1 MSIKSAL
8 SNAYTGLSANSRLAE
23 IVSRNV
29 ANAATEGYAAR
40 SLALGNR
47 VIVDAGA
54 GVTVNGPVRA
64 GDALLTADR
73 RRADARAGG
82 QSDTAASLRA
92 VSDLLNPRN
101 AADSLAS
108 QYAAFEN
115 ALKKLADTPES
126 PTIQA
131 GVADAARVVTR
142 SLNAITTDAR
152 RVRVEADA
160 DIARQV
166 AAVNTALTKIERLN
180 KEIATATAT
189 GRDATSLIDE
199 RERQVEVVN
208 SIVPI
213 RSSPQSDGRVALFSQ
228 GGAVLLDGTAQQLGF
243 TATPVIT
250 EDMTLASPLAS
261 KKLSNVT
268 LRGENVAPTA
278 PTSAS
283 ALRGGTLEAA
293 FRTRDDTIPAFTAQM
308 DAVARDLIERFQS
321 PEVDP
326 TLAPPPVVDA
336 GLFVDGG
343 PGGPAFDPVAT
354 PGQQT
359 GLAGRIA
366 LNADVDPAQGGAL
379 FRLRDGVNAAAPGP
393 AGASAIPL
401 ALVDAFTALRTPA
414 PPLTADASGFDAPRD
429 AAGLVAGLASLREG
443 FAAQAENAA
452 AASRGAAATLTD
464 EELSVTAVDT
474 DAELRDLLAIEK
486 AYAAN
491 ARVLQV
497 VDSLMQQILEI

>member
-1 MSIKSAL
+1 MSIRSAL

-92 VSDLLNPRN
+92 VSDLLNPKN

-250 EDMTLASPLAS
+250 EDMTLASGA
-261 KKLSNVT
+261 LSNVT

-293 FRTRDDTIPAFTAQM
+293 FRTRDETIPAFTAQM

-321 PEVDP
+321 PAVDP
-326 TLAPPPVVDA
+326 TLAPPPAVDA

-343 PGGPAFDPVAT
+343 PGGPAFDLVAT

-379 FRLRDGVNAAAPGP
+379 FRLRDGVKAAAPGP

>member
-1 MSIKSAL
+1 MSIRSAL

-92 VSDLLNPRN
+92 VSDLLNPKN

-250 EDMTLASPLAS
+250 EYKTLASGG
-261 KKLSNVT
+261 LSNVT

-321 PEVDP
+321 PAVDP
-326 TLAPPPVVDA
+326 TLAPPPAVDA

-366 LNADVDPAQGGAL
+366 LNAAVDPAQGGAL

-401 ALVDAFTALRTPA
+401 ALVDAFTALRLPS
-414 PPLTADASGFDAPRD
+414 PPLTGDASGFDAPRD

-443 FAAQAENAA
+443 FAAQAENTA

>member
-1 MSIKSAL
+1 MSIKGAL
-8 SNAYTGLSANSRLAE
+8 SNAYSGLSANSRLAE

-29 ANAATEGYAAR
+29 ANASTEGYAAR

-73 RRADARAGG
+73 RRADARAEFQG
-82 QSDTAASLRA
+82 DAAATLRA
-92 VSDLLNPRN
+92 VSDLLNPRD
-101 AADSLAS
+101 AADGLAAR
-108 QYAAFEN
+108 YADFEN
-115 ALKKLADTPES
+115 ALKQLADTPES

-131 GVADAARVVTR
+131 NVADAASVVTR

-166 AAVNTALTKIERLN
+166 AAVNSALSKIEKLN

-189 GRDATSLIDE
+189 GRDATALVDE
-199 RERQVEVVN
+199 RERQIEVVN

-213 RSSPQSDGRVALFSQ
+213 RSAPQSDGRVALFSQ
-228 GGAVLLDGTAQQLGF
+228 GGAVLLEGTAQQLGF

-250 EDMTLASPLAS
+250 EDMTLASGA
-261 KKLSNVT
+261 LSNVT
-268 LRGENVAPTA
+268 LYGADAAPTA
-278 PTSAS
+278 PTNAA

-293 FRTRDDTIPAFTAQM
+293 FRARDETIPAFTAQM

-321 PEVDP
+321 AGVDP
-326 TLAPPPVVDA
+326 TLLPGDA
-336 GLFVDGG
+336 GLFVDSG
-343 PGGPAFDPVAT
+343 PGGPALDLIAT
-354 PGQQT
+354 PGQQS
-359 GLAGRIA
+359 GLAGRIG
-366 LNADVDPAQGGAL
+366 LNAAVDPAQGGAL
-379 FRLRDGVNAAAPGP
+379 FRLRDGINAAAPGP
-393 AGASAIPL
+393 AGASAIPR
-401 ALVDAFTALRTPA
+401 ALVDAFTALRLPS
-414 PPLTADASGFDAPRD
+414 PPLTADISGFDAPRD

-443 FAAQAENAA
+443 DAAQAENTA

-464 EELSVTAVDT
+464 EELSVTGVDT

-497 VDSLMQQILEI
+497 VDSLMQRILEI

>member
-1 MSIKSAL
+1 MSIKGAL

-29 ANAATEGYAAR
+29 ANASTEGYATR
-40 SLALGNR
+40 SLVLGNR
-47 VIVDAGA
+47 VIVDAGS

-73 RRADARAGG
+73 RRADARASVQG
-82 QSDTAASLRA
+82 DEAATLRA
-92 VSDLLNPRN
+92 VSDLLNPQN
-101 AADSLAS
+101 AADSLAAR
-108 QYAAFEN
+108 YADFEN

-131 GVADAARVVTR
+131 SVADAAGVITR

-152 RVRVEADA
+152 RVRLEADA

-166 AAVNTALTKIERLN
+166 DAVNTALTKIERLN

-189 GRDATSLIDE
+189 GRDATALIDE
-199 RERQVEVVN
+199 RERQIEVVN

-213 RSSPQSDGRVALFSQ
+213 RSAPQSDGRVALFSQ
-228 GGAVLLDGTAQQLGF
+228 GGAVLLEGTAQQLGF

-250 EDMTLASPLAS
+250 EDMTLASGA
-261 KKLSNVT
+261 LSNVT
-268 LRGENVAPTA
+268 LYGADAAPTA
-278 PTSAS
+278 PTNAA
-283 ALRGGTLEAA
+283 ALRGGSLEAA
-293 FRTRDDTIPAFTAQM
+293 FRARDEAIPAFTAQM

-321 PEVDP
+321 SGVDP
-326 TLAPPPVVDA
+326 TLLPGDA
-336 GLFVDGG
+336 GLFVDSG
-343 PGGPAFDPVAT
+343 PGGPAFDLIAT

-359 GLAGRIA
+359 GLASRIG
-366 LNADVDPAQGGAL
+366 LNAAVDPAQGGAL
-379 FRLRDGVNAAAPGP
+379 FRLRDGLNAAAPGP
-393 AGASAIPL
+393 AGASAIPRAL
-401 ALVDAFTALRTPA
+401 ADAFTALRLPA
-414 PPLTADASGFDAPRD
+414 PPLTADVSGFDAPRD

-443 FAAQAENAA
+443 FAVQAENTA
-452 AASRGAAATLTD
+452 AASRGAAATLSD

-486 AYAAN
+486 SYAAN

-497 VDSLMQQILEI
+497 VDSLLQQLLEI

>member
-1 MSIKSAL
+1 MSIRSAL

-40 SLALGNR
+40 SLVLGNR

-73 RRADARAGG
+73 RRAEARAEG
-82 QSDTAASLRA
+82 QSDAAASLRA
-92 VSDLLNPRN
+92 VSDLLNPKN
-101 AADSLAS
+101 AADSLAA
-108 QYAAFEN
+108 QYAEFEN

-126 PTIQA
+126 ATIQA
-131 GVADAARVVTR
+131 SVADAARVVTR

-160 DIARQV
+160 EIARQV
-166 AAVNTALTKIERLN
+166 DAVNAALAKIERLN
-180 KEIATATAT
+180 KEIAAATAT
-189 GRDATSLIDE
+189 GRDATALIDE

-208 SIVPI
+208 GIVPI
-213 RSSPQSDGRVALFSQ
+213 RAAPQSDGRVALYSQ
-228 GGAVLLDGTAQQLGF
+228 GGAVLLDGAAQQLAF
-243 TATPVIT
+243 TASPVIT
-250 EDMTLASPLAS
+250 EDMTLASGG
-261 KKLSNVT
+261 LSDIA

-278 PTSAS
+278 PTNAS
-283 ALRGGTLEAA
+283 ALRGGALEAA
-293 FRTRDDTIPAFTAQM
+293 FRTRDETIPAFTAQM

-321 PEVDP
+321 PAVDP
-326 TLAPPPVVDA
+326 TLAPPPAVDA

-366 LNADVDPAQGGAL
+366 LNAAVDPAQGGAL

-393 AGASAIPL
+393 AGGSAIPR
-401 ALVDAFTALRTPA
+401 ALVDAFTALRLPA
-414 PPLTADASGFDAPRD
+414 PPLTADISGFDAPRD
-429 AAGLVAGLASLREG
+429 AAGLVAGLAALREG
-443 FAAQAENAA
+443 AAAQAENTAS
-452 AASRGAAATLTD
+452 ASRGAAATLTD

-497 VDSLMQQILEI
+497 VDSLLQQILEI